1 MTQEELEKLTPEER
15 ARLEKAEQKALHLL
29 RYRMNEGARP
39 RRHKQLA
46 CLVVLPIALIA
57 IALIIAIVSWIESL
71 FR

>member
-29 RYRMNEGARP
+29 RYQMNEGARP

-46 CLVVLPIALIA
+46 CLVVLPIAIVVIA
-57 IALIIAIVSWIESL
+57 VIVGIVGWIESI
-71 FR
+71 FQ